1 MIFPYAP
8 PVTCAAPV
16 LPYSNRQS
24 TSSPPKPGACRKT
37 QMAFPF
43 EPTQLRAQL
52 RAFAV
57 STADDGGTAA
67 RVVKPL
73 VLGLFHHEYNQ
84 AYLQHIRPA
93 SPPIPTELP
102 PGAAYSSDPLQL
114 GHRKRYTRKPP
125 PRSDLQSPQKETAAK
140 GKTSAPDTRNVRR
153 KSAAGSVATLASTI
167 DEEVSDSLVTTIALE
182 PAAKKKKRV
191 DSKQK
196 DKLKN
201 PLTKLFQKSDKTHPE
216 TTDSDSSSGHI
227 TLESDHEHLGATTE
241 SGSNAY
247 SSTIGVDG
255 TRRDQDLVDGEQ
267 EIVAEMESGRAP
279 TTRATELSLITSFG
293 SESIDDVTVDDDVI
307 ENELSDSS
315 TDSAFTDIEAD
326 PMMDSGSIYEYTVP
340 ESYMLEG
347 ANSKYTGKQKRR
359 KNKPGSES
367 LLGKSGKALAPD
379 SLFTSSTTNK
389 GTSRFDKLPL
399 LPRRSSFSFE
409 KMYNAVQ
416 TTLEGK
422 KSNLSKLIDSRY
434 QSSNPLN
441 YYSFVTSDIADGAK
455 QAKVD
460 IFVPPNM
467 KPVLKDM
474 KFLANVAI
482 IDCIGSI
489 LLALSKLPDYKDKL
503 DAAFMNPNNWRLELI
518 DEDGE
523 LYDST
528 FGVLDRT
535 RLLASYNCPNLLAL
549 CRVTNPVEVAS
560 NNKQLPLPLEF
571 KQNLDYY
578 QRKLESSKLN
588 ANSDLSPSGPQN
600 LHEDSIEVKVCRLPD
615 TSEKTFISFFVSSKM
630 TVEQLID
637 HISRLYHIDP
647 SRYRLAELA
656 PNKKQKSTMLID
668 ETEKEK
674 WRPPANNS
682 DVLGD
687 LESQKFQLIPN
698 PSQHVRSMVDGKVNG
713 LSYVEAGITPLSSS
727 TFIPLGI
734 TPTVTTL
741 EGKFQEMAV
750 DAPAKPQVSELKPE
764 AVRKASNSGRRASSK
779 DPINLGDIIHGKG
792 PQLPATLNTIYFKW
806 KVFRKKSPIL
816 NRIEK
821 ALIIDG
827 DYIHLAP
834 TDDTN
839 WRKNPY
845 ENPFSQ
851 SNTNNTS
858 GNAASHHHHHYLHHY
873 NYSKY
878 YNDSMMKTSSF
889 HITQIIKLKQYKQS
903 KNPNHF
909 KIVIKK
915 ENEPGAKESVV
926 RKKYDLEA
934 ENVAQC
940 EEIIEKIKWAL
951 QVYNA
956 SNMS

>member
-1 MIFPYAP
+1 
-8 PVTCAAPV
+8 
-16 LPYSNRQS
+16 
-24 TSSPPKPGACRKT
+24 
-37 QMAFPF
+37 MAFPF

-57 STADDGGTAA
+57 SSTDDGGTAQ
-67 RVVKPL
+67 RIVKPL
-73 VLGLFHHEYNQ
+73 VLGLFHHEYND
-84 AYLQHIRPA
+84 AYLQYFRPH
-93 SPPIPTELP
+93 SPPIPVEMP
-102 PGAAYSSDPLQL
+102 VGAVEGENQL
-114 GHRKRYTRKPP
+114 GHRKRLRKPP
-125 PRSDLQSPQKETAAK
+125 PEDDLGTRSKERNAPRDRRSRESKTDKEKDKKKETINSEKDRQDAVR
-140 GKTSAPDTRNVRR
+140 TSPFSRR
-153 KSAAGSVATLASTI
+153 VSAGSSTI
-167 DEEVSDSLVTTIALE
+167 DEEISDSLVTTI
-182 PAAKKKKRV
+182 PVQPRRSGSKKPR
-191 DSKQK
+191 
-196 DKLKN
+196 DKLKIL
-201 PLTKLFQKSDKTHPE
+201 PKLFQKSEKHPE
-216 TTDSDSSSGHI
+216 SVDSDSSSGQISLH
-227 TLESDHEHLGATTE
+227 TEELMATPT
-241 SGSNAY
+241 GSTIY
-247 SSTIGVDG
+247 SSSVSVAG
-255 TRRDQDLVDGEQ
+255 TTRKQDLVDDEL
-267 EIVAEMESGRAP
+267 ELAAEMENDRPPNAEEAP
-279 TTRATELSLITSFG
+279 PSLITAFD
-293 SESIDDVTVDDDVI
+293 ESVDDNTVDDDII
-307 ENELSDSS
+307 ENELSDTS

-326 PMMDSGSIYEYTVP
+326 SMLDTGSLYEYTVP
-340 ESYMLEG
+340 ESYMLES
-347 ANSKYTGKQKRR
+347 AQLKFTGKPKRR
-359 KNKPGSES
+359 RAKTRSEL
-367 LLGKSGKALAPD
+367 LLGKSEKALPSD
-379 SLFTSSTTNK
+379 SLYASTNILSKSST
-389 GTSRFDKLPL
+389 RLDRVPL
-399 LPRRSSFSFE
+399 LPRKSSFTFE

-416 TTLEGK
+416 APVETQL
-422 KSNLSKLIDSRY
+422 NLSKLIDSRY
-434 QSSNPLN
+434 QLSNVNPLN
-441 YYSFVTSDIADGAK
+441 YYTFVSSEAADGVK
-455 QAKVD
+455 QAKID
-460 IFVPPNM
+460 IFVPPSM

-474 KFLANVAI
+474 AFLANVAVT
-482 IDCIGSI
+482 DCIGCI
-489 LLALSKLPDYKDKL
+489 LLALLKMPEYKDKI
-503 DAAFMNPNNWRLELI
+503 DGNFINPNNWRLELI

-549 CRVTNPVEVAS
+549 CRVTNPVEFAS
-560 NNKQLPLPLEF
+560 NNKQSPLPLEF
-571 KQNLDYY
+571 KQNLELYV
-578 QRKLESSKLN
+578 RRLESKAAVS
-588 ANSDLSPSGPQN
+588 SDFSPSGPQD
-600 LHEDSIEVKVCRLPD
+600 LHADSIEVKVCRLPN
-615 TSEKTFISFFVSSKM
+615 TSSETFISFFVSSKL

-647 SRYRLAELA
+647 LRYRLAEMV
-656 PNKKQKSTMLID
+656 PKKQKSTMLID
-668 ETEKEK
+668 EDEKDV
-674 WRPPANNS
+674 WRPTHNS

-687 LESQKFQLIPN
+687 LQLQKFQLVPN
-698 PSQHVRSMVDGKVNG
+698 PAQHVKLLVDSKPNG
-713 LSYVEAGITPLSSS
+713 LFETGITPLPSS
-727 TFIPLGI
+727 TFAQQGI

-750 DAPAKPQVSELKPE
+750 EKKEPAAPTKPE
-764 AVRKASNSGRRASSK
+764 TARKSSSSRRTSSK
-779 DPINLGDIIHGKG
+779 DVLNLGDIIHGKG

-845 ENPFSQ
+845 DNPFSQ
-851 SNTNNTS
+851 STNNNSGTATS
-858 GNAASHHHHHYLHHY
+858 NHHHHYLHHY

-915 ENEPGAKESVV
+915 ENEQGAKESAV

-956 SNMS
+956 SNM